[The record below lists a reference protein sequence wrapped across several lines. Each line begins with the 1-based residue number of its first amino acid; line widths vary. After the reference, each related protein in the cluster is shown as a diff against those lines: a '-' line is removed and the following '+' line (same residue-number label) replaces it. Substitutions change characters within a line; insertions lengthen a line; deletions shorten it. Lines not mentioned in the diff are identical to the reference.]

1 MKRSLNHEAAST
13 RQTTEGHLKKD
24 MRNLNPT
31 RPGAARSAFTLIE
44 LLVVIAI
51 IGILA
56 GMLLPTL
63 SKAKEKAKVAVARNE
78 IKALEGAIGQY
89 NATYS
94 RLPSSK
100 GVRASLNNQT
110 NPDFTYGTAN
120 AYETSQGQVLGNKL
134 GANVDASGGGVGNRG
149 IALQAS
155 NADLLAILMD
165 WPAYPNGVPTQNP
178 NHVQNPQK
186 IGFLDGV
193 KTTEN
198 RNAGGIDPDGVF
210 RDPWGT
216 PYIITLDLNY
226 DGKCRDGFYSNPAV
240 SGKPDSLA
248 GFGGLVPVGGQPG
261 NPLEFNGDV
270 MIWSAGPDMQV
281 NSAESATVGF
291 NEDNVLSWD

>member
-1 MKRSLNHEAAST
+1 MKNRTQRISIELS
-13 RQTTEGHLKKD
+13 G
-24 MRNLNPT
+24 
-31 RPGAARSAFTLIE
+31 FTLIE

-56 GMLLPTL
+56 SMLLPTL
-63 SKAKEKAKVAVARNE
+63 SKAKEKAKVAVARND
-78 IKALEGAIGQY
+78 IKAMQGAVQQY

-100 GVRASLNNQT
+100 AVRASLNNQT

-120 AYETSQGQVLGNKL
+120 LYASTSGTPLGNKKF
-134 GANVDASGGGVGNRG
+134 GVNIDASGGGIGNRNIG
-149 IALQAS
+149 LQAS

-165 WPAYPNGVPTQNP
+165 RTAHPNGVATQNV

-186 IGFLDGV
+186 IAFMDGV

-198 RNAGGIDPDGVF
+198 RNTGGMDPDGVF

-226 DGKCRDGFYSNPAV
+226 DGKCRDGFYANPSV
-240 SGKPDSLA
+240 SGKQGSLS
-248 GFGGLVPVGGQPG
+248 G
-261 NPLEFNGDV
+261 FNGLFPVNNQANNPFEYSGDA

-281 NSAESATVGF
+281 HSAQSALTGL
-291 NEDNVLSWD
+291 NKDNILSWE

>member
-1 MKRSLNHEAAST
+1 MVWIGSINNHTIFGWIYRLERKSTVSTIGVSSPKSLKRSLNHEAAST

-63 SKAKEKAKVAVARNE
+63 SKAKEKAKVAVAHND

-120 AYETSQGQVLGNKL
+120 AYETTQGQVLGNKL
-134 GANVDASGGGVGNRG
+134 GANVDASGGG
-149 IALQAS
+149 
-155 NADLLAILMD
+155 
-165 WPAYPNGVPTQNP
+165 W
-178 NHVQNPQK
+178 
-186 IGFLDGV
+186 
-193 KTTEN
+193 
-198 RNAGGIDPDGVF
+198 
-210 RDPWGT
+210 
-216 PYIITLDLNY
+216 
-226 DGKCRDGFYSNPAV
+226 
-240 SGKPDSLA
+240 
-248 GFGGLVPVGGQPG
+248 
-261 NPLEFNGDV
+261 
-270 MIWSAGPDMQV
+270 
-281 NSAESATVGF
+281 
-291 NEDNVLSWD
+291 

>member
-1 MKRSLNHEAAST
+1 MKE
-13 RQTTEGHLKKD
+13 
-24 MRNLNPT
+24 MRNQTSNRLSP
-31 RPGAARSAFTLIE
+31 ARAAFTLIE

-63 SKAKEKAKVAVARNE
+63 SKAKEKAKVAVARND
-78 IKALEGAIGQY
+78 IKAIEGAVGQY

-120 AYETSQGQVLGNKL
+120 AYETSQGQALGNKL
-134 GANVDASGGGVGNRG
+134 GVNVDASGGGVGNRG

-186 IGFLDGV
+186 ISFLDGV
-193 KTTEN
+193 KTTQN

-216 PYIITLDLNY
+216 PYIVTLDLNY

-240 SGKPDSLA
+240 SGKADSLA
-248 GFGGLVPVGGQPG
+248 GFGGLVPVGGTPG
-261 NPLEFNGDV
+261 NPMEYNGDV

-281 NSAESATVGF
+281 NSAESATIGF
-291 NEDNVLSWD
+291 NKDNVLSWD